1 MGIATPHARI
11 TPRKDASSPSP
22 SFTTLY
28 PLKRRFISLTLLY
41 HIFLI
46 VISPPSS
53 QEFTAI
59 LSRDLIHAHEEFVLA
74 VDVDGVLL
82 PQDNEVFLQQVKN
95 FIENELDLLGTEL
108 SLSLRGRM
116 TLGVA
121 TIFGFISHTLSQCHA
136 LQGVGDTY
144 L

>member
-1 MGIATPHARI
+1 
-11 TPRKDASSPSP
+11 
-22 SFTTLY
+22 
-28 PLKRRFISLTLLY
+28 
-41 HIFLI
+41 
-46 VISPPSS
+46 
-53 QEFTAI
+53 
-59 LSRDLIHAHEEFVLA
+59 

-116 TLGVA
+116 TLGVG